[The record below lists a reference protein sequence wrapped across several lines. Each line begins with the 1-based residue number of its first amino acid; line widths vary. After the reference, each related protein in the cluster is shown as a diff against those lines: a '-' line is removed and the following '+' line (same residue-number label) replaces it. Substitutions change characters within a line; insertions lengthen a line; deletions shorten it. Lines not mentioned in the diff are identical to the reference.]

1 MAGWSKLSSASVTE
15 TLTLHLAKKHTDL
28 AHMFLATQND
38 NFEENKTTIAA
49 NTAEKTVLKKI
60 NRTFM

>member
-1 MAGWSKLSSASVTE
+1 
-15 TLTLHLAKKHTDL
+15 
-28 AHMFLATQND
+28 MFLATQND
-38 NFEENKTTIAA
+38 NFEENKTTIDA